1 MVLGGFQTVT
11 AREGRWRKS
20 CHCGDG
26 SVVLLVHVRS
36 PEGRQ
41 LRSEPG
47 VSSTFR
53 DCLPYER
60 TIPARQTPFLRAS
73 QPPKQAPEA
82 GNWAFRIPCG
92 DSSDLKLI
100 LFSFLCIYILLCICV
115 LFGHVV
121 HVHMCVSTHVNC
133 MCILYMWVS
142 QRST

>member
-1 MVLGGFQTVT
+1 MVKVLPLWRWECGA
-11 AREGRWRKS
+11 ARS
-20 CHCGDG
+20 CAFA
-26 SVVLLVHVRS
+26 
-36 PEGRQ
+36 GRQ
-41 LRSEPG
+41 TAQVRTRSEQHLQRLSP
-47 VSSTFR
+47 
-53 DCLPYER
+53 CER

-82 GNWAFRIPCG
+82 GNWAFRIPCE

-115 LFGHVV
+115 LFGHVL

-142 QRST
+142 QRSA